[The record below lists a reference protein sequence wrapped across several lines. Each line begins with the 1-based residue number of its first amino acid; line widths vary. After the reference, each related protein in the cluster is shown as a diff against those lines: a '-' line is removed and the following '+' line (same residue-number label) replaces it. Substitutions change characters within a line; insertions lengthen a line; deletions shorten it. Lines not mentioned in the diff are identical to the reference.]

1 LFNLILLINILL
13 FTNTLLFNILS
24 FTITNNLVDVASP
37 CTSVRIDINFW
48 SSNGWH
54 TDSIIRRKR
63 GYGIATLC
71 DPSRCCR
78 MSLVAPNLR
87 IEKKTLSLPSSLSLS
102 LSISRFLQS
111 ILTQNA
117 SPFHSPRALET
128 KGDRSFLMNI
138 IYLLCNCE

>member
-1 LFNLILLINILL
+1 LLNLILLFNILL
-13 FTNTLLFNILS
+13 FNNTLLFNLLS

-87 IEKKTLSLPSSLSLS
+87 IEKKTLPPFLSLSLS
-102 LSISRFLQS
+102 LSFSISRFLQS

-128 KGDRSFLMNI
+128 KGDRS
-138 IYLLCNCE
+138 